1 MKYKQIVFD
10 VDGTLIDTEY
20 AILHSL
26 QDTIEHMTG
35 TKVLS
40 ENLSFALGIPG
51 KDALYRL
58 GITDST
64 AALSLWDTYMKKY
77 MDAVSVFDGIIVL
90 FKQLADLG
98 YGLGI
103 VTSETKD
110 EFAEPYSSFLKK
122 WRWSM
127 SRKFLLYETV
137 VKAQRG
143 EPEAVDAVLSHY
155 AGYIKYTFMLNGRIN
170 ADVAEHIKQ
179 KLIESLV
186 KFKFDR

>member
-1 MKYKQIVFD
+1 
-10 VDGTLIDTEY
+10 
-20 AILHSL
+20 
-26 QDTIEHMTG
+26 
-35 TKVLS
+35 
-40 ENLSFALGIPG
+40 
-51 KDALYRL
+51 
-58 GITDST
+58 
-64 AALSLWDTYMKKY
+64 
-77 MDAVSVFDGIIVL
+77 
-90 FKQLADLG
+90 
-98 YGLGI
+98 
-103 VTSETKD
+103 
-110 EFAEPYSSFLKK
+110 
-122 WRWSM
+122 M